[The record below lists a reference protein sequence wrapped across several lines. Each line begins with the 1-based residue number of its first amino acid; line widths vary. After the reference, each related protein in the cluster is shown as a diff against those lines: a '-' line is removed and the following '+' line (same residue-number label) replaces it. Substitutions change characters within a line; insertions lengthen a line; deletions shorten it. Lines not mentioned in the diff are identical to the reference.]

1 MINSKSIAVLPFTNR
16 SSDPDNESFSDGLT
30 EEIINSLTGVSG
42 LKVIARTSS
51 FAYKNVNEDVRKIGG
66 ELNVSLI
73 LEGSI
78 RKSKDKI
85 RITAQLIRT
94 SDGFHI
100 WSETFD
106 RQLPEIFELQD
117 EISLLIAD
125 KIRENYGHLD
135 VGEQLFKVSTRNVAA
150 YQHYL
155 KAKQLYNTWDMTG
168 FASAAK
174 EYEKSIAADPTFD
187 LPYFGAGLSY
197 SFLGSWGT
205 MKKEEAFKRVNH
217 FFSAGNM
224 LNIASSTRFY
234 SIAKHLFWGLWEFDK
249 AYKSLSKAYEML
261 PQDASNNEFM
271 SEMNALVGNFLLAKK
286 HIESSIEINPLSPTH
301 YYTKAQILFLQDQLS
316 EAIAI
321 LDKGIAIDPTFSISQ
336 ELRISCSILLGHED
350 TFRKALDSFNLDTG
364 KLFHAL
370 YRLVHYNQDFDD
382 DLLQNV
388 YTSRFKPLLA
398 WDLYVLVHK
407 KKYNEALELLRKK
420 VENRMGQVLYL
431 KYDPW
436 LKPLY
441 GNETFREIVLGS
453 CPKNNIITASP
464 DKTRSIRLTGSEAE
478 EFREK
483 LMAVMESEKL
493 YLEPKLGLK
502 DIADKVGLHPNKLSW
517 LLNEILHKNF
527 YEFVNE
533 YRLKDFQTRAM
544 DSKNRHLSI
553 LGLALESGFNSKS
566 VFNDF
571 FKKTVGRTPK
581 DWLKQQQ
588 AQ

>member
-1 MINSKSIAVLPFTNR
+1 MST
-16 SSDPDNESFSDGLT
+16 DPDNECFSDGLT

-51 FAYKNVNEDVRKIGG
+51 FAYKNVNQDVRKIGKR
-66 ELNVSLI
+66 LNVSLI

-106 RQLPEIFELQD
+106 RQLTEIFELQD
-117 EISLLIAD
+117 EISLLIVD

-135 VGEQLFKVSTRNVAA
+135 VGEQLIKVSTRNVAA

-168 FASAAK
+168 FANAAK

-217 FFSAGNM
+217 FFNTGNM
-224 LNIASSTRFY
+224 LKIESSIRYY

-249 AYKSLSKAYEML
+249 AYKSLYRAYEML

-286 HIESSIEINPLSPTH
+286 YIESSIEINPLSPTH

-316 EAIAI
+316 EAITV
-321 LDKGIAIDPTFSISQ
+321 LDRGIAIDPTFSISQ
-336 ELRISCSILLGHED
+336 ELRISCAILLGHED
-350 TFRKALDSFNLDTG
+350 TFRSSLDYFNTDFS
-364 KLFHAL
+364 KLFYAI
-370 YRLVHYNQDFDD
+370 YRLVHHNQDFEDG
-382 DLLQNV
+382 LLQNV
-388 YTSRFKPLLA
+388 YTSEFKPLLA
-398 WDLYVLVHK
+398 WDLYVFVYR
-407 KKYNEALELLRKK
+407 KKYDEALKLLREK

-436 LKPLY
+436 LKPLH
-441 GNETFREIVLGS
+441 GNETFREIVLS
-453 CPKNNIITASP
+453 FCPKSNIITSGP
-464 DKTRSIRLTGSEAE
+464 DKTKSIRLTRQEAE
-478 EFREK
+478 ESTEK
-483 LMAVMESEKL
+483 LVALMESEKL

-502 DIADKVGLHPNKLSW
+502 GLADKVGLHPNKLSW

-527 YEFVNE
+527 YEFVNG
-533 YRLKDFQTRAM
+533 YRLKDFQNRAKDTR
-544 DSKNRHLSI
+544 NTHLSI

-571 FKKTVGRTPK
+571 FKKTVGQTPK
-581 DWLKQQQ
+581 DWLKNNNDQKS
-588 AQ
+588 

>member
-1 MINSKSIAVLPFTNR
+1 MINSKSIAVLPFSNTSN
-16 SSDPDNESFSDGLT
+16 DPENESFSDGLT

-51 FAYKNVNEDVRKIGG
+51 FAYKNVNEDVRKIG
-66 ELNVSLI
+66 EQLNVSLI

-78 RKSKDKI
+78 RRSQDKI
-85 RITAQLIRT
+85 RIAAQLIRT

-106 RQLPEIFELQD
+106 RQIIEIFELQD
-117 EISLLIAD
+117 EISLLIAE

-135 VGEQLFKVSTRNVAA
+135 VGEQLFKVSTKNVAA

-155 KAKQLYNTWDMTG
+155 KAKQFYNTWDMTG
-168 FASAAK
+168 FANAAK

-217 FFSAGNM
+217 FFGAGNM
-224 LNIASSTRFY
+224 LNVASSTRYY
-234 SIAKHLFWGLWEFDK
+234 STAKHLFWGLWEFDK
-249 AYKSLSKAYEML
+249 AYKALSKAYEML

-271 SEMNALVGNFLLAKK
+271 SEINALVGNFLLAKK
-286 HIESSIEINPLSPTH
+286 HIEASIEINPLSPTH

-350 TFRKALDSFNLDTG
+350 TFRRALDSFDSDSG
-364 KLFHAL
+364 ELFQAL
-370 YRLVHYNQDFDD
+370 YRLVQYNQDFDD
-382 DLLQNV
+382 DLLQNA
-388 YTSRFKPLLA
+388 YTSQFKPLLA

-420 VENRMGQVLYL
+420 VKNRMGQVLYL

-441 GNETFREIVLGS
+441 GNETFREIVLSS
-453 CPKNNIITASP
+453 CPKHSIITARPNTTKSIQL
-464 DKTRSIRLTGSEAE
+464 TRQETE

-483 LMAVMESEKL
+483 LMTVMESAKL

-502 DIADKVGLHPNKLSW
+502 DVAFKVGLHPNKLSW

-533 YRLKDFQTRAM
+533 YRLKDFQARAM
-544 DSKNRHLSI
+544 DPKNKHLNI

-588 AQ
+588 S